1 MNEIEK
7 MVKWALEE
15 DVGAGDITAQLI
27 DVNQQGHAVILA
39 REPAVVCGRAYV
51 DEVFRQ
57 VDDNILVKW
66 LVEEGAYQSKPGS
79 WIEIKGTLRSILTA
93 ERTAL
98 NFLQTLSAVASKTK
112 RYVDTVQGYPTR
124 ILDTRKTIPGLRWA
138 QKYAVRCGGGVN
150 HRMGLYD
157 EFLIKENHIESMG
170 SISKAIRAA
179 QACQLNKPI
188 IVEVQN
194 IEEFKEAHAFDVQRI
209 LLDNF
214 TNEMIEEVI
223 ACNHNPRRHIEVSGG
238 IDDTRLLTLAKMGV
252 DFVSVGDLTKSIQAI
267 DLSLLIKD
275 EA

>member
-1 MNEIEK
+1 MNEIK
-7 MVKWALEE
+7 NMVKWALEE
-15 DVGAGDITAQLI
+15 DIGAGDITAQLI

-39 REPAVVCGRAYV
+39 REPAVVCGRAYA
-51 DEVFRQ
+51 DEIFRQ
-57 VDDNILVKW
+57 VDDKLLVNW
-66 LVEEGAYQSKPGS
+66 LVEEGSYQPKPGI
-79 WIEIKGTLRSILTA
+79 WVEIKGSLRSILTA

-112 RYVDTVQGYPTR
+112 CYVDILQGYPTR

-170 SISKAIRAA
+170 SISRAISAA
-179 QACQLNKPI
+179 LAGQLNKPI

-194 IEEFKEAHAFDVQRI
+194 IQEFQEAHAFDVQRI

-214 TNEMIEEVI
+214 SDEMIEEVI
-223 ACNHNPRRHIEVSGG
+223 ACNHNPRRNIEVSGG
-238 IDDTRLLTLAKMGV
+238 IDETRLLALAKMGV
-252 DFVSVGDLTKSIQAI
+252 DFVSVGDLTKSIRAI